1 MTTALAEAR
10 ITTAA
15 IARACD
21 LIDPVFLNSPLLD
34 FEPLSRE
41 VGCRLFL
48 KIETLNPIRC
58 FKGRG
63 ADLLL
68 ATAADAD
75 DRRPIICASA
85 GNFGQAMA
93 YSGARRGFDVIVY
106 AAENASPFKIE
117 RMRQLGAKVRLFG
130 DDFDTAKAEARR
142 VAGASGARMVEDS
155 KDVETAEGAGT
166 IGLEMIAQAPDS
178 LDAVI
183 VPLGNGAMINGIATA
198 IKAASPATQIIAVQ
212 AEGAPAMIESWR
224 TQQFVTSQAIDTIA
238 DGIAVRVPVQ
248 EALDD
253 MRGIVDDGLLVSDAE
268 IISAMQNILRHTGLV
283 AEPSGAIG
291 VAAAA
296 RYRDQFSGR
305 RIATVIC
312 GSNLT
317 DAQMQSWLLA

>member
-1 MTTALAEAR
+1 MKQHR
-10 ITTAA
+10 ITIERIEHAQSV
-15 IARACD
+15 
-21 LIDPVFLNSPLLD
+21 IDPVFLNSPQMD
-34 FEPLSRE
+34 FTPLSAA
-41 VGCRLFL
+41 VGCDLVL

-68 ATAADAD
+68 ADAAANGTQQ
-75 DRRPIICASA
+75 IICASA

-93 YSGARRGFDVIVY
+93 YSGTKRGFPVIVY
-106 AAENASPFKIE
+106 AAESASPLKVE
-117 RMRQLGAKVRLFG
+117 RMRQLGAEVRLFG
-130 DDFDTAKAEARR
+130 ADFDSAKSEAKR
-142 VAGASGARMVEDS
+142 VAAETGARMVEDS

-166 IGLEMIAQAPDS
+166 ISLELLAMDDIK
-178 LDAVI
+178 LDAIV

-198 IKAASPATQIIAVQ
+198 IKARSPGTKVIAVQ

-224 TQQFVTSQAIDTIA
+224 SNSFVESQSIDTIA

-253 MRGIVDDGLLVSDAE
+253 MDGIVDDGLLVSDDE
-268 IISAMQNILRHTGLV
+268 IIEAMRLIHEHAGLV

-291 VAAAA
+291 VAAVKKFAD
-296 RYRDQFSGR
+296 RFVDQR
-305 RIATVIC
+305 VATVIC

-317 DAQMQSWLLA
+317 VEQMNTWLRH

>member
-1 MTTALAEAR
+1 MSTHR
-10 ITTAA
+10 ITIDRITHAGTV
-15 IARACD
+15 
-21 LIDPVFLNSPLLD
+21 IDPVFLNSPQLA
-34 FEPLSRE
+34 FAPLSAA
-41 VGCRLFL
+41 VGCDLTL
-48 KIETLNPIRC
+48 KVETLNPIRC

-68 ATAADAD
+68 GDAAAAG
-75 DRRPIICASA
+75 DRQQIICASA

-93 YSGARRGFDVIVY
+93 YSGGTRGFDVVVY
-106 AAENASPFKIE
+106 TAETASPLKVA
-117 RMRQLGAKVRLFG
+117 RMRDLGAEVRLHG
-130 DDFDTAKAEARR
+130 ADFDTAKSEAKR
-142 VAGASGARMVEDS
+142 VAAETGARMVEDS

-166 IGLEMIAQAPDS
+166 IGLELTAPGQPP
-178 LDAVI
+178 LDAIV

-198 IKAASPATQIIAVQ
+198 IKARSPETEVIAVQ

-224 TQQFVTSQAIDTIA
+224 SDSFVQSDSVDTIA

-268 IISAMQNILRHTGLV
+268 TIAAMQLIHEHAGLV

-291 VAAAA
+291 VAAVA
-296 RYRDQFSGR
+296 RHRDRFAGR
-305 RIATVIC
+305 RVATVIC

-317 DAQMQSWLLA
+317 QEQMRAWLSA